1 MRIFRETHIPKRKME
16 TLAFA
21 LIAIAFIAAGF
32 FVWFFTFKAK
42 QDERRFLIEKG
53 YTLEELA
60 QTQMMFTFP
69 WRKTGIVLVAAVL
82 GMLLNEM
89 IFNIYKGTVPS
100 LILGAGAGMI
110 LANAMDNGY
119 RMQTLWRKVIFG
131 LLSLGIGG
139 LSASILVYEFGLE
152 PGIAVFYV
160 MFCFAL
166 ALFIENRT
174 SKSTES
180 GE

>member
-1 MRIFRETHIPKRKME
+1 ME

-21 LIAIAFIAAGF
+21 LITIAFITAGF
-32 FVWFFTFKAK
+32 FVWYFTFKAK

-60 QTQMMFTFP
+60 QTKMNFTFP

-82 GMLLNEM
+82 GMLLNEV
-89 IFNIYKGTVPS
+89 IFSIYKGTVPS

-131 LLSLGIGG
+131 LLGIGISG
-139 LSASILVYEFGLE
+139 LLAGVLIEQFSLVPEYGVFIL
-152 PGIAVFYV
+152 I
-160 MFCFAL
+160 FCFAL